1 MLTDQQIHDLAAP
14 FTPAE
19 HGWVNGSPYLLKSAI
34 MRRLSQVDPAWCI
47 SQPMVMHQSADIIV
61 LSADLTIAG
70 VTRSGLGTGIII
82 RTKTDRKTNTTTD
95 VTGYELQKGMT
106 KAWKSATSDLLP
118 RAANNFAVGAYL
130 RDAPKFKTPQEFND
144 YIADLLHDSRTVW
157 TRNGGR
163 QRVKDTLDALDLTW
177 SQIASLVEPGR
188 TLNQLTDTT
197 ITEAEFIARC
207 AVIATALASI
217 SVPTN

>member
-1 MLTDQQIHDLAAP
+1 MLTDIQIEALAAP

-34 MRRLSQVDPAWCI
+34 MRRLSQVDPAWSI

-70 VTRSGLGTGIII
+70 VTRSGVGTGIII

-95 VTGYELQKGMT
+95 VTGYELQKNIS

-130 RDAPKFKTPQEFND
+130 RDAPKFKTQQEFND
-144 YIADLLHDSRTVW
+144 YIADLLHDSSTGW

-163 QRVKDTLDALDLTW
+163 QRVKNTLDALSLTW
-177 SQIASLVEPGR
+177 AQIASLVEPGR
-188 TLNQLTDTT
+188 TLGQLSDTNL
-197 ITEAEFIARC
+197 TESEFIARC
-207 AVIATALASI
+207 AVIATALETIKAATS
-217 SVPTN
+217 